1 MGGGKMTRPDFGLGQ
16 PDPGHPMTEF
26 YTLLL
31 EGLSGAETFGLPG
44 LYARFDPP
52 AWPIDPEEA
61 RDWVSLS
68 PTPREGFVRL
78 LDPGRLRVLYAELRC
93 TPAGIP
99 SALMLTQEGSRSTCG
114 VRLLP
119 PFLWPSDEAAPPW
132 PDCSMALT
140 LALGPDAPDLADASS
155 RTLAR
160 RLIDQTHGKTWVSH
174 PLLDRW
180 VQAQAARWQKLW
192 R

>member
-52 AWPIDPEEA
+52 AWPIAPEEA

-93 TPAGIP
+93 TPAGVP

-140 LALGPDAPDLADASS
+140 LALGPDAPDLADASP

-160 RLIDQTHGKTWVSH
+160 RLIDQTHSKTWVSH